1 MSSTA
6 TTAQSQTSGLAR
18 RLRRFNLQTYGLI
31 GAVILIWLFFAI
43 VTPNS
48 SFLSARNISNL
59 FRQMTVTA
67 IMSCGMVLV
76 IVTGGIDLSV
86 GRLAGFV
93 SIIVALAQ
101 ANLWPDLIP
110 KLFPG
115 HEALE
120 FQVAT
125 TLISVVMGLI
135 VGTLYGIFQGYIV
148 ARHRVS
154 AFIVSLG
161 GYWGLA
167 GATLIVTGGFTI
179 SAKQEF
185 FLGIANGYLPTWGGT
200 VLAAAVTIFLFAN
213 MVLSR
218 RSKLKY
224 GFTLAPIYQDVLK
237 TGIFAA
243 VFILFVYVVNQYH
256 GVPVPVLILAIA
268 AMLINYVSNN
278 TRFGRYAYAIG
289 GNREAARLSGVNVA
303 NNLFTIFILMGLLC
317 GISGVVLASYVGGGT
332 PSAGTGMELDV
343 IAACILGGTSTLGG
357 EGTILG
363 AMVGALIMATLT
375 NGLQLMNIPTEWQ
388 AVVKAIVL
396 ILAVYADVRLRRNR

>member
-6 TTAQSQTSGLAR
+6 TTVPSETPSLAG
-18 RLRRFNLQTYGLI
+18 RLRGVNLQTYGLI

-43 VTPNS
+43 LTHGT
-48 SFLSARNISNL
+48 FLGPRNISNL

-67 IMSCGMVLV
+67 IMSVGMVLV

-93 SIIVALAQ
+93 SIIVALCQ
-101 ANLWPDLIP
+101 SDLWPTLIP
-110 KLFPG
+110 QLFPG
-115 HEALE
+115 QDPVN
-120 FQVAT
+120 FQVLT
-125 TLISVVMGLI
+125 TIVSVGIGLL
-135 VGTLYGIFQGYIV
+135 VGTLYGVFQGYII
-148 ARHRVS
+148 AHLRVPP
-154 AFIVSLG
+154 FIVTLG
-161 GYWGLA
+161 GLWALA
-167 GATLIVTGGFTI
+167 GGILIVTRGYTI
-179 SAKQEF
+179 DAKQDF
-185 FLGIANGYLPTWGGT
+185 FLGIANGYLPTLAGT
-200 VLAAAVTIFLFAN
+200 ILAVAVAVFLFAN

-218 RSKLKY
+218 RSKVKY
-224 GFTLAPIYQDVLK
+224 GFELAPIYQDVLK

-243 VFILFVYVVNQYH
+243 VVFLYVYTVNQYN
-256 GVPVPVLILAIA
+256 GVQVPVLILAIVA
-268 AMLINYVSNN
+268 LVVTYASNN

-289 GNREAARLSGVNVA
+289 GNREAARLSGVNVR
-303 NNLFTIFILMGLLC
+303 NNLFTIFILMGFLC

-332 PSAGTGMELDV
+332 PAAGTGMELDV

-375 NGLQLMNIPTEWQ
+375 NGLQLLLIPTEWQ
-388 AVVKAIVL
+388 FVVKAGVL